1 MKTNIIKF
9 SLAIIGMI
17 ILNSVSHAQNQIWPV
32 GNQSLSFDQLGFP
45 VFGALPTPTGTDVYQ
60 GQPAEYASN
69 AYHNPV
75 DGSLLFF
82 VVDYRVYDQDGFL
95 IDELRL
101 SSAEANGLSEIV
113 IVPDPNDCKRY
124 YILTVVNGVFL
135 GGVYG
140 YQPHVPVYAIL
151 DFGEN
156 NIYEPNRK
164 GAFVENMQG
173 NVPDLGFGNCFIIN
187 PDFLLVQGT
196 LLPGPKFAVSPKRTD
211 DSHLIFI
218 SDSYSIQRYV
228 LDANGIQPMDITSTP
243 SPYISFGMS
252 DFVPPG
258 SPIPYIDPLLLV
270 RGELELAILQ
280 NGNMRLAVPMVYR
293 NSMISAPYTFTQNLG
308 IFVVEL
314 LPDGSVVS
322 GSNQIIHLNHNPS
335 LSTRPY
341 VHGLEFSPNANIL
354 YVSHVATELYPNPL
368 MFYDFNNPS
377 SGLQNVNVNLA
388 FANDFAQSHIELA
401 SNGYLLMATSNR
413 IAPVSNPNNPSAP
426 AWINNYLPI
435 TYAQNSEGQTPS
447 SIFSTYVLPDQMD
460 FDPNCQIGC
469 YSYTCGD
476 GSAAE
481 ACCQF
486 YSNTN
491 VAISGDI
498 LITQNTTWSPG
509 IANNPFQSAN
519 GQVNLDANIIVNP
532 GVTLTIDNMTLRMSP
547 NSKITVERGLTTAQA
562 GGTLTV
568 VNSTLTKSNACGACS
583 MWPGIEVQGHPT
595 VASTS
600 NSHATA
606 TFSNSTVEYAY
617 FGVMAGTFIAPN
629 SLSFNNN
636 RSGGRIV
643 SANSTFRNNKF
654 DVFFM
659 PYNFPNASQFLFT
672 NFLSDNDLMKNLTG
686 DIIHAYLW
694 NVQNVRFFSCNFENL
709 TAFKPDGESR
719 GIGIGSVNSHFI
731 VDKYFIGNIDP
742 TFNKLDIGVRTAATS
757 SGLNYVVQRAI
768 FNNNYNGIVSEGELN
783 SHILK
788 NTFNIYKAGPDNAV
802 TQTYGVVMSGCN
814 RYRIEENLFQ
824 DASPNLNINAFN
836 YGCRIASSGPF
847 ANVVEKNEF
856 RNLRSAGISSG
867 VNAQD
872 YSQISTKKAVG
883 LQWLCND
890 FYNNKTHDLWVSS
903 GRISPFQGTCFSGAF
918 IGSSQPA
925 GNVFNTSNNPQWH
938 VRLENG
944 VLPITYYH
952 RMYDYN
958 TDPTLISA
966 GVTSLACFMPSNAVV
981 CGRQTQVPGLTTG
994 DARDS
999 LNSYFDEKM
1008 MFESTLDYGS
1018 REELLL
1024 DVLGAFLSPEQKR
1037 DLLLGSNTT
1046 ISDEVLIKY
1055 LQTAPSN
1062 TLLFQVMLENSPLSD
1077 KVLYYVMEESTL
1089 PSGMKQQLLNA
1100 QNGISIY
1107 DASMQ
1112 YLQNIELE
1120 IMNIENELIYRYLSD
1135 TTNTYSILDVIDLI
1149 ESYPSQSESSMESLF
1164 GAYVR
1169 AGLYDK
1175 ADSLNT
1181 ILKANY
1187 EESDY
1192 GILTDLVLASIQTDY
1207 NTMIATDSTLLE
1219 QLEEWS
1225 TWSDQRFGPFA
1236 RTLLTNYYGYFFPV
1250 AFDEGGGTRN
1260 MAYPNY
1266 KLQDFEP
1273 EITIFPNPTT
1283 DNFFIVFDEN
1293 ADVSPNREA
1302 RVYDLAGNLQFTRS
1316 FADNAYVL
1324 EINTNNMSK
1333 GMYIVVISAN
1343 GTDVGTYK
1351 VAVR

>member
-1 MKTNIIKF
+1 MLLIVLCITLFDGII
-9 SLAIIGMI
+9 
-17 ILNSVSHAQNQIWPV
+17 AQSPIWITGANTV
-32 GNQSLSFDQLGFP
+32 QFTSFGPTDQ
-45 VFGALPTPTGTDVYQ
+45 ALPTGTDPFYNYL
-60 GQPAEYASN
+60 GQPAQYASN

-75 DGSLLFF
+75 TGELLFF

-101 SSAEANGLSEIV
+101 SAAEANGLSEIV

-140 YQPHVPVYAIL
+140 YMTNVPVYAIL

-173 NVPDLGFGNCFIIN
+173 NVPDIGFGTCFIIN
-187 PDFLLVQGT
+187 PDFLIFQGN

-228 LDANGIQPMDITSTP
+228 LDENGIQPMDITSTP
-243 SPYISFGMS
+243 SPYVSFGMN

-258 SPIPYIDPLLLV
+258 SPTPYIDPLLMV
-270 RGELELAILQ
+270 RGELELAMLQ
-280 NGNMRLAVPMVYR
+280 NGNMRLAVPIVYR
-293 NSMISAPYTFTQNLG
+293 NSMISAPYTFTQNLA

-368 MFYDFNNPS
+368 MFYDFNSPS

-413 IAPVSNPNNPSAP
+413 IAAVSDPNNPSAP
-426 AWINNYLPI
+426 VWINNYLPI

-447 SIFSTYVLPDQMD
+447 SIFSTYVLPDQID
-460 FDPNCQIGC
+460 FDPNCQIDC
-469 YSYTCGD
+469 YNFTCGD
-476 GSAAE
+476 GSIDE
-481 ACCQF
+481 FCSCF
-486 YSNTN
+486 YSNLN
-491 VAISGDI
+491 EINN
-498 LITQNTTWSPG
+498 NTAYVTEDYIVTSTETWSPG
-509 IANNPFQSAN
+509 ELNNPFQSAS
-519 GQVNLDANIIVNP
+519 GVVYIDANI
-532 GVTLTIDNMTLRMSP
+532 TIQSGAELIINNMTFKLSP
-547 NSKITVERGLTTAQA
+547 NSKITVERGLTTAES
-562 GGTLTV
+562 GGILR
-568 VNSTLTKSNACGACS
+568 VNNSVLTKNDLCGACN

-606 TFSNSTVEYAY
+606 TFNNSTVEYAY
-617 FGVMAGTFIAPN
+617 FGAMAGTFVAPN

-643 SANSTFRNNKF
+643 SANSIFRNNKF

-659 PYNFPNASQFLFT
+659 SYNFPNASQFLFT
-672 NFLSDNDLMKNLTG
+672 NFISDDDLMKNLTG
-686 DIIHAYLW
+686 DIIHAYLL
-694 NVQNVRFFSCNFENL
+694 NVQNVRFFSCNFENS
-709 TAFKPDGESR
+709 TAFKPDGENR

-742 TFNKLDIGVRTAATS
+742 TFNKLDIGVRTTATS

-788 NTFNIYKAGPDNAV
+788 NTFNIYKAGPENVV
-802 TQTYGVVMSGCN
+802 TQTYGVVMSVCN
-814 RYRIEENLFQ
+814 RYRIEENKFQ

-867 VNAQD
+867 INAQD

-890 FYNNKTHDLWVSS
+890 FYNNQTHDLWVAS
-903 GRISPFQGTCFSGAF
+903 GRISPFQGTCFGGQLNF
-918 IGSSQPA
+918 SSQPA
-925 GNVFNTSNNPQWH
+925 GNRFFDANNPQWH

-952 RMYDYN
+952 RTYDYN
-958 TDPTLISA
+958 TEPTLISA
-966 GVTSLACFMPSNAVV
+966 GVTSFSCFMPSNAVV
-981 CGRQTQVPGLTTG
+981 CGRQTQVPALTTG

-1008 MFESTLDYGS
+1008 MFENTLDYGS

-1024 DVLGAFLSPEQKR
+1024 DVLGELLSPEQKR
-1037 DLLLGSNTT
+1037 DLLLGTITT

-1055 LQTAPSN
+1055 LQTQPSN
-1062 TLLFQVMLENSPLSD
+1062 TLLFQVMIENSPLSE
-1077 KVLYYVMEESTL
+1077 KVMYYVMEESTL

-1107 DASMQ
+1107 DASIQ

-1135 TTNTYSILDVIDLI
+1135 TTNTYSILDVIELI

-1181 ILKANY
+1181 ILKSNY
-1187 EESDY
+1187 EEPDF

-1207 NTMIATDSTLLE
+1207 YTMISSDSTLLE

-1225 TWSDQRFGPFA
+1225 TWTDQRFGPFA

-1250 AFDEGGGTRN
+1250 AFDEGGSTRN

-1293 ADVSPNREA
+1293 ANVSPQREA
-1302 RVYDLAGNLQFTRS
+1302 RVYDLAGNLQLTRS
-1316 FADNAYVL
+1316 FDDNAYVL
-1324 EINTNNMSK
+1324 EINTENMSK

-1343 GTDVGTYK
+1343 AVDVGTYK
-1351 VAVR
+1351 VAVK